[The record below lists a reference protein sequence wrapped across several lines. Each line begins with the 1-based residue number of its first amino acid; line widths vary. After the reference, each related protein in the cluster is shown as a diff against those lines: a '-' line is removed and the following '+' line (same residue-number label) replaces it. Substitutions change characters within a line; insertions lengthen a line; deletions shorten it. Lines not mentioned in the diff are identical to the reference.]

1 MRPDARHQALE
12 IANALQTSSG
22 QRYVSPYGLA
32 QIHAMLQNGEE
43 TFRWL
48 QAAYEDRAVWMA
60 YLAVDP
66 VFAPYRSDRRF
77 QELLRR
83 VGLRP

>member
-1 MRPDARHQALE
+1 
-12 IANALQTSSG
+12 
-22 QRYVSPYGLA
+22 
-32 QIHAMLQNGEE
+32 MLQNGEE

-66 VFAPYRSDRRF
+66 VFASYRSDRRF